1 MRIAETQE
9 EFEAQFRTAQREAEV
24 GFADPSM
31 YIERCV
37 KNPRHIE
44 FQILADSFGHIVHL
58 GERDC
63 SVQRRHQKVI
73 EESPSPALSE
83 ELRSRM
89 GAAAVKAAS
98 AAGYENAGT
107 VEFLLDSG
115 GVFYFIEMNTRI
127 QVEHA
132 VTEAVTGRDLIK
144 EQIRIAAGEPLSFTQ
159 EEVHL
164 QGHAVEC
171 RINAENPEK
180 NFLPCPGTIEEVHFP
195 GGNGIRV
202 DSAIYAG
209 YRIPPQYDSMIAK
222 VIAHGSS
229 REEALEKLAGALEEF
244 QLTGVDTNRE
254 YQLRLLRHPVFRA
267 GKQDTSFIETYM

>member
-1 MRIAETQE
+1 
-9 EFEAQFRTAQREAEV
+9 
-24 GFADPSM
+24 
-31 YIERCV
+31 
-37 KNPRHIE
+37 
-44 FQILADSFGHIVHL
+44 
-58 GERDC
+58 
-63 SVQRRHQKVI
+63 
-73 EESPSPALSE
+73 
-83 ELRSRM
+83 
-89 GAAAVKAAS
+89 
-98 AAGYENAGT
+98 
-107 VEFLLDSG
+107 
-115 GVFYFIEMNTRI
+115 MNTRI

>member
-1 MRIAETQE
+1 M
-9 EFEAQFRTAQREAEV
+9 
-24 GFADPSM
+24 P
-31 YIERCV
+31 
-37 KNPRHIE
+37 P
-44 FQILADSFGHIVHL
+44 
-58 GERDC
+58 
-63 SVQRRHQKVI
+63 
-73 EESPSPALSE
+73 
-83 ELRSRM
+83 
-89 GAAAVKAAS
+89 
-98 AAGYENAGT
+98 
-107 VEFLLDSG
+107 
-115 GVFYFIEMNTRI
+115 
-127 QVEHA
+127 
-132 VTEAVTGRDLIK
+132 
-144 EQIRIAAGEPLSFTQ
+144 GEPLSFTQ

-254 YQLRLLRHPVFRA
+254 YQLRLLHHPVFRA